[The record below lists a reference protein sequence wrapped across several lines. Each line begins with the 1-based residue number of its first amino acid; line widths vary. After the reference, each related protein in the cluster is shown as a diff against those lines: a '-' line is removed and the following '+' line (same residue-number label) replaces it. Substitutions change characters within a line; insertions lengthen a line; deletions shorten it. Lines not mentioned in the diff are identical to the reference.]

1 KMSINFYS
9 QLKKNLQG
17 ELRENFDLS
26 KSNWLGIGGKANFF
40 FKPKDLNDLQIFL
53 RNNNQHFP
61 IIVIGSGSNLL
72 IRDKGF
78 EGVVIKFGKN
88 FDYIKINNEIINC
101 GPATQKTLLAET
113 AANNNLTGFE
123 FLYCIPGT
131 IAGGIVMN
139 SGCYGSDISK
149 IVLSISVIDMNG
161 EIKIINNK
169 DINFSYRKSSLTKNQ
184 IITNI
189 EMKGSFLK
197 KEKVIEIM
205 RNLKNKKDF
214 EQPQK
219 IKTGGSTFKNPR
231 DSDKKAWELIKES
244 GCADLRVGGIKLSK
258 LHCNFLENLDGA
270 TSEDAENLIENI
282 KQQVFK
288 KTNINLE
295 LELEVVG
302 KK

>member
-1 KMSINFYS
+1 MSINFYS
-9 QLKKNLQG
+9 ELKKNLQG

-40 FKPKDLNDLQIFL
+40 FKPKDLKDLQIFL
-53 RNNNQHFP
+53 RNNNKHFP

-78 EGVVIKFGKN
+78 DGVVIKFGKD
-88 FDYIKINNEIINC
+88 FDYIKINNNIINC
-101 GPATQKTLLAET
+101 GPATSKSILAEY

-131 IAGGIVMN
+131 VAGGVVMN

-149 IVLSISVIDMNG
+149 VVLSVTVIDMNG
-161 EIKIINNK
+161 EIKIISNK
-169 DINFSYRKSSLTKNQ
+169 DINFSYRHSSLTKNQ

-189 EMKGSFLK
+189 EMQGSFLENQK
-197 KEKVIEIM
+197 ILEIM
-205 RNLKNKKDF
+205 KNLKNKKDT

-219 IKTGGSTFKNPR
+219 IKTGGSTFKNPKN
-231 DSDKKAWELIKES
+231 SDKKAWQLIKES
-244 GCADLRVGGIKLSK
+244 GCADLRVGRVKLSN
-258 LHCNFLENLDGA
+258 LHCNFLENLDKA
-270 TSEDAENLIENI
+270 SSEDAENLIEKI
-282 KQQVFK
+282 KKEVFK
-288 KTNINLE
+288 KTNVNLE

>member
-1 KMSINFYS
+1 MSINFYS
-9 QLKKNLQG
+9 ELKKNLQG

-40 FKPKDLNDLQIFL
+40 FKPKDLKDLQIFL
-53 RNNNQHFP
+53 RNNNRHFP

-78 EGVVIKFGKN
+78 DGVVIKFGKD
-88 FDYIKINNEIINC
+88 FDYIKINNDIINC
-101 GPATQKTLLAET
+101 GPATPKSILAEY

-131 IAGGIVMN
+131 IAGGVVMN

-149 IVLSISVIDMNG
+149 VVLSVTVIDMNG
-161 EIKIINNK
+161 EIKIISNK
-169 DINFSYRKSSLTKNQ
+169 DINFSYRHSSLTKNQ

-189 EMKGSFLK
+189 EMQGSFLENQK
-197 KEKVIEIM
+197 ILEIM
-205 RNLKNKKDF
+205 KNLKNKKDT

-219 IKTGGSTFKNPR
+219 IKTGGSTFKNPKN
-231 DSDKKAWELIKES
+231 SDKKAWQLIKES
-244 GCADLRVGGIKLSK
+244 GCADLRVGRIKLSN
-258 LHCNFLENLDGA
+258 LHCNFLENLDKA
-270 TSEDAENLIENI
+270 SSEDAENLIEKI
-282 KQQVFK
+282 KKEVFK
-288 KTNINLE
+288 KTNVNLE

>member
-1 KMSINFYS
+1 MSINFYS
-9 QLKKNLQG
+9 ELKKNLQG

-40 FKPKDLNDLQIFL
+40 FKPKDLKDLQIFL
-53 RNNNQHFP
+53 RNNNRHFP

-78 EGVVIKFGKN
+78 DGVVIKFGKD
-88 FDYIKINNEIINC
+88 FDYIKINNDIINC
-101 GPATQKTLLAET
+101 GPATPKSILAEYV
-113 AANNNLTGFE
+113 ANNNLTGFE

-131 IAGGIVMN
+131 VAGGVVMN

-149 IVLSISVIDMNG
+149 VVLSVTVIDMNG
-161 EIKIINNK
+161 EIKIISNK
-169 DINFSYRKSSLTKNQ
+169 DINFSYRHSSLTKNQ

-189 EMKGSFLK
+189 EMKGSFLENQK
-197 KEKVIEIM
+197 ILEIM
-205 RNLKNKKDF
+205 KNLKDKKDT

-219 IKTGGSTFKNPR
+219 IKTGGSTFKNPKN
-231 DSDKKAWELIKES
+231 SDKKAWQLIKES
-244 GCADLRVGGIKLSK
+244 GCADLRVGRIKLSN
-258 LHCNFLENLDGA
+258 LHCNFLENLDKA
-270 TSEDAENLIENI
+270 SSEDAENLIEKI
-282 KQQVFK
+282 KKEVFK
-288 KTNINLE
+288 KTNVNLE

>member
-1 KMSINFYS
+1 MSINFYS
-9 QLKKNLQG
+9 ELKKNLQG

-40 FKPKDLNDLQIFL
+40 FKPKDLKDLQIFL
-53 RNNNQHFP
+53 RNNNKHFP

-78 EGVVIKFGKN
+78 DGVFIKFGKD
-88 FDYIKINNEIINC
+88 FDYIKINNNIINC
-101 GPATQKTLLAET
+101 GPATPKSVLAEY

-131 IAGGIVMN
+131 VAGGVVMN

-149 IVLSISVIDMNG
+149 VVLSVTVIDMNG

-169 DINFSYRKSSLTKNQ
+169 DINFSYRHSSLTKNQ

-189 EMKGSFLK
+189 EMQGSFLENQK
-197 KEKVIEIM
+197 ILEIM
-205 RNLKNKKDF
+205 KNLKDKKDT

-219 IKTGGSTFKNPR
+219 IKTGGSTFKNPKN
-231 DSDKKAWELIKES
+231 SDKKAWQLIKES
-244 GCADLRVGGIKLSK
+244 GCADLRVGRIKLSN
-258 LHCNFLENLDGA
+258 LHCNFLENLDKA
-270 TSEDAENLIENI
+270 SSEDAENLIEKI
-282 KQQVFK
+282 KKEVFK
-288 KTNINLE
+288 KTNVNLE

>member
-1 KMSINFYS
+1 MSINFYS
-9 QLKKNLQG
+9 ELKKNLQG

-40 FKPKDLNDLQIFL
+40 FKPKDLKDLQIFL
-53 RNNNQHFP
+53 RNNNRHFP

-78 EGVVIKFGKN
+78 DGVVIKFGKD
-88 FDYIKINNEIINC
+88 FDYIKINNDIINC
-101 GPATQKTLLAET
+101 GPATPKSILAEYV
-113 AANNNLTGFE
+113 ANNNLTGFE

-131 IAGGIVMN
+131 IAGGVVMN

-149 IVLSISVIDMNG
+149 VVLSVTVIDMNG
-161 EIKIINNK
+161 EIEVISNK
-169 DINFSYRKSSLTKNQ
+169 DINFSYRHSSLTKNQ

-189 EMKGSFLK
+189 EMQGSFLENQK
-197 KEKVIEIM
+197 ILEIM
-205 RNLKNKKDF
+205 KNLKNKKDT

-219 IKTGGSTFKNPR
+219 IKTGGSTFKNPKN
-231 DSDKKAWELIKES
+231 SDKKAWQLIKES
-244 GCADLRVGGIKLSK
+244 GCADLRVGRIKLSN
-258 LHCNFLENLDGA
+258 LHCNFLENLDKA
-270 TSEDAENLIENI
+270 SSEDAENLIEKI
-282 KQQVFK
+282 KKEVFK
-288 KTNINLE
+288 KTNVNLE

>member
-1 KMSINFYS
+1 MSINFYS
-9 QLKKNLQG
+9 ELKKNLQG

-40 FKPKDLNDLQIFL
+40 FKPKDLKDLQIFL
-53 RNNNQHFP
+53 RNNNKHFP

-78 EGVVIKFGKN
+78 DGVVIKFGKD
-88 FDYIKINNEIINC
+88 FDYIKINNDIINC
-101 GPATQKTLLAET
+101 GPATPKSILAEY

-131 IAGGIVMN
+131 IAGGVVMN

-149 IVLSISVIDMNG
+149 VVLSVTVIDMNG
-161 EIKIINNK
+161 EIKIISNK
-169 DINFSYRKSSLTKNQ
+169 DINFSYRHSSLTKNQ

-189 EMKGSFLK
+189 EMKGSFLENQK
-197 KEKVIEIM
+197 ILEIM
-205 RNLKNKKDF
+205 KNLKDKKDT

-219 IKTGGSTFKNPR
+219 IKTGGSTFKNPKN
-231 DSDKKAWELIKES
+231 SDKKAWQLIKES
-244 GCADLRVGGIKLSK
+244 GCADLRVGRIKLSN
-258 LHCNFLENLDGA
+258 LHCNFLENLDKA
-270 TSEDAENLIENI
+270 SSEDAENLIEKI
-282 KQQVFK
+282 KKEVFK
-288 KTNINLE
+288 KTNVNLE

>member
-1 KMSINFYS
+1 MSINFYS
-9 QLKKNLQG
+9 QLKKNIQG

-101 GPATQKTLLAET
+101 GPATQKSLLAET
-113 AANNNLTGFE
+113 AANNNLSGFE

-149 IVLSISVIDMNG
+149 IVLNISAIDMNG

-184 IITNI
+184 IIINI
-189 EMKGSFLK
+189 KMNGSFLK
-197 KEKVIEIM
+197 KDKVIEIM
-205 RNLKNKKDF
+205 RNLKNKKDV

-219 IKTGGSTFKNPR
+219 IKTGGSTFKNPSN
-231 DSDKKAWELIKES
+231 SDKKAWELIQES

-258 LHCNFLENLDGA
+258 LHCNFLENLDEA

>member
-1 KMSINFYS
+1 MGINFYS
-9 QLKKNLQG
+9 QLKKNIQG
-17 ELRENFDLS
+17 ELREDFDLS
-26 KSNWLGIGGKANFF
+26 KSNWLGIGGKAKFF
-40 FKPKDLNDLQIFL
+40 FKPKNLKDLQIFL
-53 RNNNQHFP
+53 RNNNQHLP

-78 EGVVIKFGKN
+78 DGVVIKFGKD
-88 FDYIKINNEIINC
+88 FDYIKINNDIINC
-101 GPATQKTLLAET
+101 GPATQKSLLAEY

-131 IAGGIVMN
+131 VAGGVIMN

-149 IVLSISVIDMNG
+149 VVLSISAIDMNG
-161 EIKIINNK
+161 EIKIIDNK
-169 DINFSYRKSSLTKNQ
+169 DINFSYRHSSLTKNQ

-189 EMKGSFLK
+189 EMKGSSL
-197 KEKVIEIM
+197 EKNKVLEIM
-205 RNLKNKKDF
+205 KNLKNKKDL

-219 IKTGGSTFKNPR
+219 IKTGGSTFKNPNN
-231 DSDKKAWELIKES
+231 SNKKAWQLIKES
-244 GCADLRVGGIKLSK
+244 GCADLKVGGIKLSN
-258 LHCNFLENLDGA
+258 LHCNFLENLGKA
-270 TSEDAENLIENI
+270 SSEDAENLIENI
-282 KQQVFK
+282 KKEVFK

>member
-1 KMSINFYS
+1 MSINFYS
-9 QLKKNLQG
+9 ELKKNLQG

-40 FKPKDLNDLQIFL
+40 FKPKDLKDLQIFL
-53 RNNNQHFP
+53 RNNNKHFP

-78 EGVVIKFGKN
+78 DGVVIKFGKD
-88 FDYIKINNEIINC
+88 FDYKKINNNIINC
-101 GPATQKTLLAET
+101 GPATPKSVLAEY

-131 IAGGIVMN
+131 VAGGVVMN

-149 IVLSISVIDMNG
+149 VVLSVTVIDMNG
-161 EIKIINNK
+161 EIEVISNK
-169 DINFSYRKSSLTKNQ
+169 DINFSYRHSSLTKNQ

-189 EMKGSFLK
+189 EMKGSFLENQK
-197 KEKVIEIM
+197 ILEIM
-205 RNLKNKKDF
+205 KNLKDKKDT

-219 IKTGGSTFKNPR
+219 IKTGGSTFKNPKN
-231 DSDKKAWELIKES
+231 SDKKAWQLIKES
-244 GCADLRVGGIKLSK
+244 GCADLRVGRIKLSN
-258 LHCNFLENLDGA
+258 LHCNFLENLDKA
-270 TSEDAENLIENI
+270 SSEDAENLIEKI
-282 KQQVFK
+282 KKEVFK
-288 KTNINLE
+288 KTNVNLE

>member
-1 KMSINFYS
+1 
-9 QLKKNLQG
+9 
-17 ELRENFDLS
+17 
-26 KSNWLGIGGKANFF
+26 
-40 FKPKDLNDLQIFL
+40 
-53 RNNNQHFP
+53 
-61 IIVIGSGSNLL
+61 
-72 IRDKGF
+72 
-78 EGVVIKFGKN
+78 
-88 FDYIKINNEIINC
+88 
-101 GPATQKTLLAET
+101 
-113 AANNNLTGFE
+113 
-123 FLYCIPGT
+123 
-131 IAGGIVMN
+131 
-139 SGCYGSDISK
+139 
-149 IVLSISVIDMNG
+149 MNG

-189 EMKGSFLK
+189 EMRGSFLK

-231 DSDKKAWELIKES
+231 NSDKKAWELIKEF

>member
-1 KMSINFYS
+1 MSINFYS
-9 QLKKNLQG
+9 ELKKNLQG

-40 FKPKDLNDLQIFL
+40 FKPKDLKDLQIFL
-53 RNNNQHFP
+53 RNNNRHFP

-78 EGVVIKFGKN
+78 DGVVIKFGKD
-88 FDYIKINNEIINC
+88 FDYIKINNGIINC
-101 GPATQKTLLAET
+101 GPATPKSILAEY

-131 IAGGIVMN
+131 IAGGVVMN

-149 IVLSISVIDMNG
+149 VVLSVTVIDMNG
-161 EIKIINNK
+161 EIKIISNK
-169 DINFSYRKSSLTKNQ
+169 DINFSYRHSSLTKNQ

-189 EMKGSFLK
+189 EMQGSFLENQK
-197 KEKVIEIM
+197 ILEIM
-205 RNLKNKKDF
+205 KNLKNKKDT

-219 IKTGGSTFKNPR
+219 IKTGGSTFKNPKN
-231 DSDKKAWELIKES
+231 SDKKAWQLIKES
-244 GCADLRVGGIKLSK
+244 GCADLRVGRIKLSN
-258 LHCNFLENLDGA
+258 LHCNFLENLDKA
-270 TSEDAENLIENI
+270 SSEDAENLIEKI
-282 KQQVFK
+282 KKEVFK
-288 KTNINLE
+288 KTNVNLE

>member
-1 KMSINFYS
+1 MSINFYS
-9 QLKKNLQG
+9 QLKRNLKG
-17 ELRENFDLS
+17 DLRENFDLS

-40 FKPKDLNDLQIFL
+40 FKPKDLKDLQIFL
-53 RNNNQHFP
+53 KNNNQHLP

-78 EGVVIKFGKN
+78 DGVVIKFGKD
-88 FDYIKINNEIINC
+88 FDYIRINNDIINC
-101 GPATQKTLLAET
+101 GPSTQKTLLAEY

-131 IAGGIVMN
+131 VAGGVVMN

-149 IVLSISVIDMNG
+149 IVLSISIIDMNG

-169 DINFSYRKSSLTKNQ
+169 DINFSYRHTSLTKNQ

-189 EMKGSFLK
+189 EMKGSFL
-197 KEKVIEIM
+197 EKQKILEIM
-205 RNLKNKKDF
+205 NNLKNKKDTD
-214 EQPQK
+214 QPQK
-219 IKTGGSTFKNPR
+219 IKTGGSTFKNPKN
-231 DSDKKAWELIKES
+231 SDKKAWQLIKES
-244 GCADLRVGGIKLSK
+244 GCADLRVGGIKLSN
-258 LHCNFLENLDGA
+258 LHCNFLENLDKA
-270 TSEDAENLIENI
+270 TSEDAETLIENI
-282 KQQVFK
+282 KKEVFK

-302 KK
+302 KR

>member
-1 KMSINFYS
+1 MSINFYS
-9 QLKKNLQG
+9 ELKKNLQG

-205 RNLKNKKDF
+205 RNLKNKKDI

-219 IKTGGSTFKNPR
+219 IKTGGSTFKNPKN
-231 DSDKKAWELIKES
+231 SDKKAWQLIKES
-244 GCADLRVGGIKLSK
+244 GCADLRVGRIKLSN
-258 LHCNFLENLDGA
+258 LHCNFLENLDKA
-270 TSEDAENLIENI
+270 SSEDAENLIEKI
-282 KQQVFK
+282 KKEVFK
-288 KTNINLE
+288 KTNVNLE

>member
-1 KMSINFYS
+1 MSINFYS
-9 QLKKNLQG
+9 ELKKNLQG

-40 FKPKDLNDLQIFL
+40 FKPKDLKDLQIFL
-53 RNNNQHFP
+53 RNNNKHFP

-78 EGVVIKFGKN
+78 DGVVIKFGKD
-88 FDYIKINNEIINC
+88 FDYIKINNDIINC
-101 GPATQKTLLAET
+101 GPATPKSILAEY

-131 IAGGIVMN
+131 IAGGVVMN

-149 IVLSISVIDMNG
+149 VVLSVTVIDMNG
-161 EIKIINNK
+161 EIEIISNK
-169 DINFSYRKSSLTKNQ
+169 DINFSYRHSSLTKNQ

-189 EMKGSFLK
+189 EMKGSFLENQK
-197 KEKVIEIM
+197 ILEIM
-205 RNLKNKKDF
+205 KNLKDKKDT

-219 IKTGGSTFKNPR
+219 IKTGGSTFKNPKN
-231 DSDKKAWELIKES
+231 SDKKAWQLIKES
-244 GCADLRVGGIKLSK
+244 GCADLRVGRIKLSN
-258 LHCNFLENLDGA
+258 LHCNFLENLDKA
-270 TSEDAENLIENI
+270 SSEDAENLIEKI
-282 KQQVFK
+282 KKEVFK
-288 KTNINLE
+288 KTNVNLE

>member
-1 KMSINFYS
+1 MSINFYS
-9 QLKKNLQG
+9 ELKKNLQG

-40 FKPKDLNDLQIFL
+40 FKPKDLKDLQIFL
-53 RNNNQHFP
+53 RNNNKHFP

-78 EGVVIKFGKN
+78 DGVVIKFGKD
-88 FDYIKINNEIINC
+88 FDYIKINNDIINC
-101 GPATQKTLLAET
+101 GPATPKSILAEY

-131 IAGGIVMN
+131 VAGGVVMN

-149 IVLSISVIDMNG
+149 VVLSVTVIDMNG
-161 EIKIINNK
+161 EIKIISNK
-169 DINFSYRKSSLTKNQ
+169 DINFSYRHSSLTKNQ

-189 EMKGSFLK
+189 EMQGSFLENQK
-197 KEKVIEIM
+197 ILEIM
-205 RNLKNKKDF
+205 KNLKDKKDT

-219 IKTGGSTFKNPR
+219 IKTGGSTFKNPKN
-231 DSDKKAWELIKES
+231 SDKKAWQLIKES
-244 GCADLRVGGIKLSK
+244 GCADLRVGRIKLSN
-258 LHCNFLENLDGA
+258 LHCNFLENLDKA
-270 TSEDAENLIENI
+270 SSEDAENLIEKI
-282 KQQVFK
+282 KKEVFK
-288 KTNINLE
+288 KTNVNLE

>member
-1 KMSINFYS
+1 MSINFYS
-9 QLKKNLQG
+9 DLKKNLKG

-101 GPATQKTLLAET
+101 GPATQKTLLAEYV
-113 AANNNLTGFE
+113 ANNNLTGFE

-131 IAGGIVMN
+131 IAGGVVMN

-149 IVLSISVIDMNG
+149 VVLSVTVIDMNG
-161 EIKIINNK
+161 EIKIISNK
-169 DINFSYRKSSLTKNQ
+169 DINFSYRHSSLTKNQ

-189 EMKGSFLK
+189 EMQGSFLENQK
-197 KEKVIEIM
+197 ILEIM
-205 RNLKNKKDF
+205 KNLKDKKDT

-219 IKTGGSTFKNPR
+219 IKTGGSTFKNPKN
-231 DSDKKAWELIKES
+231 SDKKAWQLIKES
-244 GCADLRVGGIKLSK
+244 GCADLRVGRIKLSN
-258 LHCNFLENLDGA
+258 LHCNFLENLDKA
-270 TSEDAENLIENI
+270 SSEDAENLIEKI
-282 KQQVFK
+282 KKEVFK
-288 KTNINLE
+288 KTNVNLE

>member
-1 KMSINFYS
+1 MSINFYS
-9 QLKKNLQG
+9 ELKKNLQG

-40 FKPKDLNDLQIFL
+40 FKPKDLKDLQIFL
-53 RNNNQHFP
+53 RNNNKHFP

-78 EGVVIKFGKN
+78 DGVVIKFGKD
-88 FDYIKINNEIINC
+88 FDYKKINNNIINC
-101 GPATQKTLLAET
+101 GPATPKSILAEY

-131 IAGGIVMN
+131 IAGGVVMN

-149 IVLSISVIDMNG
+149 VVLSVTVIDMNG
-161 EIKIINNK
+161 EIKIISNK
-169 DINFSYRKSSLTKNQ
+169 DINFSYRHSSLTKNQ

-189 EMKGSFLK
+189 EMQGSFLENQK
-197 KEKVIEIM
+197 ILEIM
-205 RNLKNKKDF
+205 KNLKNKKDT

-219 IKTGGSTFKNPR
+219 IKTGGSTFKNPKN
-231 DSDKKAWELIKES
+231 SDKKAWQLIKES
-244 GCADLRVGGIKLSK
+244 GCADLRVGRIKLSN
-258 LHCNFLENLDGA
+258 LHCNFLENLDKA
-270 TSEDAENLIENI
+270 SSEDAENLIEKI
-282 KQQVFK
+282 KKEVFK
-288 KTNINLE
+288 KTNVNLE

>member
-1 KMSINFYS
+1 MSINFYS
-9 QLKKNLQG
+9 QLKKNIQG

-26 KSNWLGIGGKANFF
+26 KSNWLGIGGKAKFF
-40 FKPKDLNDLQIFL
+40 FKPKDLKDLQIFL
-53 RNNNQHFP
+53 RNNNQHLP

-78 EGVVIKFGKN
+78 DGVVIKFGKD
-88 FDYIKINNEIINC
+88 FDYIKINNDIINC
-101 GPATQKTLLAET
+101 GPATQKSLLAEY

-131 IAGGIVMN
+131 VAGGVIMN

-149 IVLSISVIDMNG
+149 VVLSISAIDMNG
-161 EIKIINNK
+161 EIKIIDNK
-169 DINFSYRKSSLTKNQ
+169 DINFYYRHSSLTKNQ

-189 EMKGSFLK
+189 EMKGSVLEK
-197 KEKVIEIM
+197 KKVLEIM
-205 RNLKNKKDF
+205 ENLKNKKDT

-219 IKTGGSTFKNPR
+219 IKTGGSTFKNPNNT
-231 DSDKKAWELIKES
+231 DKKAWQLIKES
-244 GCADLRVGGIKLSK
+244 GCADLKVGGIKLSN
-258 LHCNFLENLDGA
+258 LHCNFLENLGKA
-270 TSEDAENLIENI
+270 SSEDAENLIENI
-282 KQQVFK
+282 QKEVFK

-302 KK
+302 TK

>member
-1 KMSINFYS
+1 MSINFYS
-9 QLKKNLQG
+9 ELKKNLQG

-40 FKPKDLNDLQIFL
+40 FKPKDLKDLQIFL
-53 RNNNQHFP
+53 RNNNKHFP

-78 EGVVIKFGKN
+78 DGVVIKFGKD
-88 FDYIKINNEIINC
+88 FDYIKINNDIINC
-101 GPATQKTLLAET
+101 GPATPKSILAEY
-113 AANNNLTGFE
+113 AADNNLTGFE

-131 IAGGIVMN
+131 VAGGVVMN

-149 IVLSISVIDMNG
+149 VVLSVTVIDMNG
-161 EIKIINNK
+161 EIKIISNK
-169 DINFSYRKSSLTKNQ
+169 DINFSYRHSSLTKNQ

-189 EMKGSFLK
+189 EMQGSFLENQK
-197 KEKVIEIM
+197 ILEIM
-205 RNLKNKKDF
+205 KNLKDKKDT

-219 IKTGGSTFKNPR
+219 IKTGGSTFKNPKN
-231 DSDKKAWELIKES
+231 SDKKAWQLIKES
-244 GCADLRVGGIKLSK
+244 GCADLRVGRIKLSN
-258 LHCNFLENLDGA
+258 LHCNFLENLDKA
-270 TSEDAENLIENI
+270 SSEDAENLIEKI
-282 KQQVFK
+282 KKEVFK
-288 KTNINLE
+288 KTNVNLE

>member
-1 KMSINFYS
+1 MSINFYS

-131 IAGGIVMN
+131 VAGGIVMN

>member
-1 KMSINFYS
+1 MSINFYS

-189 EMKGSFLK
+189 EMRGSFLK
-197 KEKVIEIM
+197 KEEVIEIM

-231 DSDKKAWELIKES
+231 NSDKKAWELIKES

>member
-1 KMSINFYS
+1 MSINFYS
-9 QLKKNLQG
+9 ELKKNLQG

-40 FKPKDLNDLQIFL
+40 FKPKDLKDLQIFL
-53 RNNNQHFP
+53 RNNNKHFP

-78 EGVVIKFGKN
+78 DGVVIKFGKD
-88 FDYIKINNEIINC
+88 FDYIKINNDIINC
-101 GPATQKTLLAET
+101 GPATPKSILAEY

-131 IAGGIVMN
+131 IAGGVVMN

-149 IVLSISVIDMNG
+149 VVLSVTVIDMNG
-161 EIKIINNK
+161 EIKIISNK
-169 DINFSYRKSSLTKNQ
+169 DINFSYRHSSLTKNQ

-189 EMKGSFLK
+189 EMKGSFLENQK
-197 KEKVIEIM
+197 ILEIM
-205 RNLKNKKDF
+205 KNLKNKKDS

-219 IKTGGSTFKNPR
+219 IKTGGSTFKNPKN
-231 DSDKKAWELIKES
+231 SEKKAWQLIKES
-244 GCADLRVGGIKLSK
+244 GCADLRVGRIKLSN
-258 LHCNFLENLDGA
+258 LHCNFLENLDKA
-270 TSEDAENLIENI
+270 SSEDAENLIEKI
-282 KQQVFK
+282 KKEVFK
-288 KTNINLE
+288 KTNVNLE

>member
-1 KMSINFYS
+1 MSINFYS
-9 QLKKNLQG
+9 ELKKNLQG

-40 FKPKDLNDLQIFL
+40 FKPKDLKDLQIFL
-53 RNNNQHFP
+53 RNNNRHFP

-78 EGVVIKFGKN
+78 DGVVIKFGKD
-88 FDYIKINNEIINC
+88 FDYIKINNDIINC
-101 GPATQKTLLAET
+101 GPATPKSILAEY
-113 AANNNLTGFE
+113 AADNNLTGFE

-131 IAGGIVMN
+131 IAGGVVMN

-149 IVLSISVIDMNG
+149 VVLSVTVIDMNG
-161 EIKIINNK
+161 EIKIISNK
-169 DINFSYRKSSLTKNQ
+169 DINFSYRHSSLTKNQ

-189 EMKGSFLK
+189 EMKGSFLENQK
-197 KEKVIEIM
+197 ILEIM
-205 RNLKNKKDF
+205 KNLKDKKDT

-219 IKTGGSTFKNPR
+219 IKTGGSTFKNPKN
-231 DSDKKAWELIKES
+231 SDKKAWQLIKES
-244 GCADLRVGGIKLSK
+244 GCADLRVGRIKLSN
-258 LHCNFLENLDGA
+258 LHCNFLENLDKA
-270 TSEDAENLIENI
+270 SSEDAENLIEKI
-282 KQQVFK
+282 KKEVFK
-288 KTNINLE
+288 KTNVNLE

>member
-1 KMSINFYS
+1 MRINFYS
-9 QLKKNLQG
+9 ELKKNLHG

-40 FKPKDLNDLQIFL
+40 FKPKDLKDLQIFL
-53 RNNNQHFP
+53 RNNNKHFP

-78 EGVVIKFGKN
+78 DGVVIKFGKD
-88 FDYIKINNEIINC
+88 FDYIKINNDIINC
-101 GPATQKTLLAET
+101 GPATPKSILAEY

-131 IAGGIVMN
+131 IAGGVVMN
-139 SGCYGSDISK
+139 SGCYGGDISK
-149 IVLSISVIDMNG
+149 VVLSVTVIDMNG
-161 EIKIINNK
+161 EIKIISNK
-169 DINFSYRKSSLTKNQ
+169 DINFSYRHSSLTKNQ

-189 EMKGSFLK
+189 EMKGSFLEK
-197 KEKVIEIM
+197 KKILEIM
-205 RNLKNKKDF
+205 KNLKNKKDS

-219 IKTGGSTFKNPR
+219 IKTGGSTFKNPKN
-231 DSDKKAWELIKES
+231 SEKKAWQLIKES
-244 GCADLRVGGIKLSK
+244 GCADLRVGGIKLSN
-258 LHCNFLENLDGA
+258 LHCNFLENLDKA
-270 TSEDAENLIENI
+270 SSEDAENLIEKI
-282 KQQVFK
+282 KKEVFK
-288 KTNINLE
+288 KTNVNLE

>member
-1 KMSINFYS
+1 MAWNWRK
-9 QLKKNLQG
+9 
-17 ELRENFDLS
+17 S
-26 KSNWLGIGGKANFF
+26 KFF

>member
-1 KMSINFYS
+1 MSINFYS
-9 QLKKNLQG
+9 ELKKNLQG

-26 KSNWLGIGGKANFF
+26 KSNWLGIGGKAKFF
-40 FKPKDLNDLQIFL
+40 FKPKDLKDLQIFL
-53 RNNNQHFP
+53 RNNNQHLP

-78 EGVVIKFGKN
+78 DGVVIKFGKD
-88 FDYIKINNEIINC
+88 FDYIKINNDIINC
-101 GPATQKTLLAET
+101 GPATPKSILAEY
-113 AANNNLTGFE
+113 AANNNLTGLE

-131 IAGGIVMN
+131 VAGGVVMN

-149 IVLSISVIDMNG
+149 VVLSVTVIDMNG

-169 DINFSYRKSSLTKNQ
+169 DINFSYRHSSLTKNQ

-189 EMKGSFLK
+189 EMQGSFLENQK
-197 KEKVIEIM
+197 ILEIM
-205 RNLKNKKDF
+205 KNLKNKKDT

-219 IKTGGSTFKNPR
+219 IKTGGSTFKNPKN
-231 DSDKKAWELIKES
+231 SDKKAWQLIKES
-244 GCADLRVGGIKLSK
+244 GCADLRVGRIKLSN
-258 LHCNFLENLDGA
+258 LHCNFLENLDKA
-270 TSEDAENLIENI
+270 SSEDAENLIEKI
-282 KQQVFK
+282 KKEVFK
-288 KTNINLE
+288 KTNVNLE

>member
-1 KMSINFYS
+1 MSINFYS
-9 QLKKNLQG
+9 ELKKNLQG

-40 FKPKDLNDLQIFL
+40 FKPKDLKDLQIFL
-53 RNNNQHFP
+53 RNNDKHFP

-78 EGVVIKFGKN
+78 DGVVIKFGKD
-88 FDYIKINNEIINC
+88 FDYIKINNDIINC
-101 GPATQKTLLAET
+101 GPATPKSILAEY

-131 IAGGIVMN
+131 VAGGVVMN

-149 IVLSISVIDMNG
+149 VVLSVTVIDMNG
-161 EIKIINNK
+161 EIKIISNK
-169 DINFSYRKSSLTKNQ
+169 DINFSYRHSSLTKNQ

-189 EMKGSFLK
+189 EMKGSFLENQK
-197 KEKVIEIM
+197 ILEIM
-205 RNLKNKKDF
+205 KNLKDKKDT

-219 IKTGGSTFKNPR
+219 IKTGGSTFKNPKN
-231 DSDKKAWELIKES
+231 SDKKAWQLIKES
-244 GCADLRVGGIKLSK
+244 GCADLRVGRIKLSN
-258 LHCNFLENLDGA
+258 LHCNFLENLDKA
-270 TSEDAENLIENI
+270 SSEDAENLIEKI
-282 KQQVFK
+282 KKEVFK
-288 KTNINLE
+288 KTNVNLE

>member
-1 KMSINFYS
+1 MSINFYS
-9 QLKKNLQG
+9 ELKKNLQG

-40 FKPKDLNDLQIFL
+40 FKPKDLKDLQIFL
-53 RNNNQHFP
+53 RNNNKHFP

-78 EGVVIKFGKN
+78 DGVVIKFGKD
-88 FDYIKINNEIINC
+88 FDYIKINNDIINC
-101 GPATQKTLLAET
+101 GPATPKSILAEY

-131 IAGGIVMN
+131 IAGGVVMN

-149 IVLSISVIDMNG
+149 VVLSVTVIDMNG
-161 EIKIINNK
+161 EIKIISNK
-169 DINFSYRKSSLTKNQ
+169 DINFSYRHSSLTKNQ

-189 EMKGSFLK
+189 EMKGSFLENQK
-197 KEKVIEIM
+197 ILEIM
-205 RNLKNKKDF
+205 KNLKNKKDT

-219 IKTGGSTFKNPR
+219 IKTGGSTFKNPKN
-231 DSDKKAWELIKES
+231 SDKKAWQLIKES
-244 GCADLRVGGIKLSK
+244 GCADLRVGRIKLSN
-258 LHCNFLENLDGA
+258 LHCNFLENLDKA
-270 TSEDAENLIENI
+270 SSEDAENLIEKI
-282 KQQVFK
+282 KKEVFK
-288 KTNINLE
+288 KTNVNLE

>member
-1 KMSINFYS
+1 MSINFYS
-9 QLKKNLQG
+9 ELKKNLQG

-40 FKPKDLNDLQIFL
+40 FKPKDLKDLQIFL
-53 RNNNQHFP
+53 RNNNRHFP

-78 EGVVIKFGKN
+78 DGVVIKFGKD
-88 FDYIKINNEIINC
+88 FDYIKINNDIINC
-101 GPATQKTLLAET
+101 GPATPKSILAEY

-131 IAGGIVMN
+131 VAGGVVMN

-149 IVLSISVIDMNG
+149 VVLSVTVIDMNG
-161 EIKIINNK
+161 EIKIISNK
-169 DINFSYRKSSLTKNQ
+169 DINFSYRHSSLTKNQ

-189 EMKGSFLK
+189 EMKGSFLENQK
-197 KEKVIEIM
+197 ILEIM
-205 RNLKNKKDF
+205 KNLKNKKDT

-219 IKTGGSTFKNPR
+219 IKTGGSTFKNPKN
-231 DSDKKAWELIKES
+231 SDKKAWQLIKES
-244 GCADLRVGGIKLSK
+244 GCADLRVGRIKLSN
-258 LHCNFLENLDGA
+258 LHCNFLENLDKA
-270 TSEDAENLIENI
+270 SSEDAENLIEKI
-282 KQQVFK
+282 KKEVFK
-288 KTNINLE
+288 KTNVNLE

>member
-1 KMSINFYS
+1 MSINFYS
-9 QLKKNLQG
+9 ELKKNLQG

-40 FKPKDLNDLQIFL
+40 FKPKDLKDLQIFL
-53 RNNNQHFP
+53 RNNNKHFP

-78 EGVVIKFGKN
+78 DGVVIKFGKD
-88 FDYIKINNEIINC
+88 FDYIKINNDIINC
-101 GPATQKTLLAET
+101 GPATPKSILAEYV
-113 AANNNLTGFE
+113 ANNNLTGFE

-131 IAGGIVMN
+131 IAGGVVMN

-149 IVLSISVIDMNG
+149 VVLSVTVIDMNG
-161 EIKIINNK
+161 EIEVISNK
-169 DINFSYRKSSLTKNQ
+169 DINFSYRHSSLTKNQ

-189 EMKGSFLK
+189 EMQGSFLENQK
-197 KEKVIEIM
+197 ILEIM
-205 RNLKNKKDF
+205 KNLKDKKDT

-219 IKTGGSTFKNPR
+219 IKTGGSTFKNPKN
-231 DSDKKAWELIKES
+231 SDKKAWQLIKES
-244 GCADLRVGGIKLSK
+244 GCADLRVGRIKLSN
-258 LHCNFLENLDGA
+258 LHCNFLENLDKA
-270 TSEDAENLIENI
+270 SSEDAENLIEKI
-282 KQQVFK
+282 KKEVFK
-288 KTNINLE
+288 KTNVNLE